1 MRQSLKKE
9 QALGEAM
16 NHSIK
21 TVLTSSLI
29 LISTCLTVS
38 VIMTQKII
46 AQTCLMFAYGAI
58 CSVLM
63 VVFILPA
70 ILLLSDRII
79 IRKKKGD
86 R

>member
-1 MRQSLKKE
+1 MVPACSMMMTVE
-9 QALGEAM
+9 
-16 NHSIK
+16 K
-21 TVLTSSLI
+21 TGLRIELNFVTI
-29 LISTCLTVS
+29 LTVS

-46 AQTCLMFAYGAI
+46 AQTCLMIAYGAS

-70 ILLLSDRII
+70 ILLLLDRII
-79 IRKKKGD
+79 IRKKKGE